1 VFDYICK
8 NYFHDN
14 QKRELMRLV
23 FLGPPGAGKGTQA
36 EKICKEYGIVQLST
50 GDILRANRR
59 QGTELGK
66 KAQSYMDVGE
76 LVPDQIIIDMIKEE
90 LKKPELVNGYI
101 LDGFP
106 RTVPQA
112 EELDNLMKD
121 LVQKLDTVLIIEVP
135 NDELVKRLTARRI
148 CRTCGKSYHL
158 IYNPPK
164 VEGVCNVDG
173 GELYQRDDD
182 NEEPIRNRL
191 KVYENQT
198 MPLVEY
204 YSAKNLANNIDGQG
218 KIKEIYSR
226 IQVVLDKYK

>member
-1 VFDYICK
+1 
-8 NYFHDN
+8 
-14 QKRELMRLV
+14 MRLI

-36 EKICKEYGIVQLST
+36 ESICKDYNIVQLST
-50 GDILRANRR
+50 GDILRANRK
-59 QGTELGK
+59 QGTELGR

-90 LKKPELVNGYI
+90 LKKLELVNGYI

-106 RTVPQA
+106 RTVTQA
-112 EELDNLMKD
+112 EALGNLLTEMG
-121 LVQKLDTVLIIEVP
+121 QKLDTVLILEVP
-135 NDELVKRLTARRI
+135 SEELVKRLTSRRT

-164 VEGVCNVDG
+164 KDGICDVDG

-182 NEEPIRNRL
+182 KEEPIRNRL

-198 MPLVEY
+198 KPLIEY
-204 YSAKNLANNIDGQG
+204 YSAKNLADNINGLG
-218 KIKEIYSR
+218 KIDEIYSS
-226 IQVVLDKYK
+226 IKTVLDRYK

>member
-1 VFDYICK
+1 MKLI
-8 NYFHDN
+8 
-14 QKRELMRLV
+14 

-36 EKICKEYGIVQLST
+36 EKICKDYDIVQLST
-50 GDILRANRR
+50 GDILRTNRKH
-59 QGTELGK
+59 GTELGK
-66 KAQSYMDVGE
+66 KAQSYMDAGE

-90 LKKPELVNGYI
+90 LKKPELNKGYI

-112 EELDNLMKD
+112 EELDKLMKEMG
-121 LVQKLDTVLIIEVP
+121 QNLDAVLILEVQ
-135 NDELVKRLTARRI
+135 NEELVRRLTSRRI

-182 NEEPIRNRL
+182 KEEPIRNRL
-191 KVYENQT
+191 QVYENQT
-198 MPLVEY
+198 MPLIEY
-204 YSAKNLANNIDGQG
+204 YISKNMAHKIDGIG
-218 KIKEIYSR
+218 KIKEIYSK
-226 IQVVLDKYK
+226 IQEVLEKI

>member
-182 NEEPIRNRL
+182 KEEPIRNRL

>member
-1 VFDYICK
+1 
-8 NYFHDN
+8 
-14 QKRELMRLV
+14 MRLI

-36 EKICKEYGIVQLST
+36 ERICKDYKIVQLST
-50 GDILRANRR
+50 GDILRANRK
-59 QGTELGK
+59 QGTELGR
-66 KAQSYMDVGE
+66 KAQSFMDEGE

-112 EELDNLMKD
+112 EALGNLLTDMG
-121 LVQKLDTVLIIEVP
+121 QKLDTVLILEVP
-135 NDELVKRLTARRI
+135 SEELVKRLTARRT

-164 VEGVCNVDG
+164 KDGVCDLDG

-182 NEEPIRNRL
+182 KEEPIRNRL
-191 KVYENQT
+191 NVYENQT
-198 MPLVEY
+198 KPLIEY
-204 YSAKNLANNIDGQG
+204 YTAKNLADNITGLG
-218 KIKEIYSR
+218 KIDEIYSN
-226 IQVVLDKYK
+226 IKQVLDRYR